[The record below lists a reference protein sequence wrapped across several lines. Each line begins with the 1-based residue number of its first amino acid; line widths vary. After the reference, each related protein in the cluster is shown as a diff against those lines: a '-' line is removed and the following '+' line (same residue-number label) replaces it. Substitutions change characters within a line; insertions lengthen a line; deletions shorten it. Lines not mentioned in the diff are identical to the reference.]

1 MTHPLAISASRL
13 NYDDYPAIHSAAIMT
28 TKVKVP
34 TQHNINSLLD
44 TIKPLL
50 EQEPRYA
57 TLRISHLLSLQKGSL
72 SILVSDISF
81 GECVRTTQSGH
92 LSCREKRV
100 LDSGSCAQV
109 IPITIEGG
117 FHPQLTWYQHF
128 CHYEFPCKDGRNEPD
143 IQQEN
148 KQINK

>member
-1 MTHPLAISASRL
+1 MTHPLAIPASCL
-13 NYDDYPAIHSAAIMT
+13 NCDDYLAIHSVAIMT

-44 TIKPLL
+44 TIKTLL

-72 SILVSDISF
+72 SI
-81 GECVRTTQSGH
+81 
-92 LSCREKRV
+92 CREKRV

-109 IPITIEGG
+109 IPVTIEGG
-117 FHPQLTWYQHF
+117 FHPQLTWYQQF
-128 CHYEFPCKDGRNEPD
+128 CHYELGVSNGRAGP
-143 IQQEN
+143 
-148 KQINK
+148 